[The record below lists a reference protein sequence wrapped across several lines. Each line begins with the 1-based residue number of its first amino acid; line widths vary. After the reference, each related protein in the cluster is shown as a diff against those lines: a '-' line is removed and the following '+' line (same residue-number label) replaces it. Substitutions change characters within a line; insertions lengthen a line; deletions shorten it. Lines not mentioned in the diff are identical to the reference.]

1 FQIAAFYAGDDAITR
16 SDLRKFYGSKR
27 RTREDEK
34 ALPSFFGFERT
45 NFGIIHV
52 RTDGER
58 VLVFTHSGKEG
69 MREAYRFTV
78 DGNHS
83 IRFAKEVKTG

>member
-1 FQIAAFYAGDDAITR
+1 M
-16 SDLRKFYGSKR
+16 KR
-27 RTREDEK
+27 LPEDEK
-34 ALPSFFGFERT
+34 ALPHYFGFDRT

-78 DGNHS
+78 DANHA
-83 IRFAKEVKTG
+83 IEFAKDVTTG